1 MSMASPAASRPPTR
15 VVSEESKPRSR
26 SVFMR
31 TIQSVVAG
39 FFLMVVM
46 SGCSQP
52 SGVAAAADA
61 MGATGVNS
69 IQYSGSGSTFAF
81 GQAPSPGARWPRFEA
96 KTYAVAVDYQ
106 APAMRLEIV
115 RAQGEHPPLGGGGGP
130 LAGEQRTVQIVSGMH
145 AWTEGGA
152 QPAPNPGA
160 VSERL
165 RLLWLTPHGVIKAAV
180 ASGATA
186 TGNVVT
192 FPIEGREVKVTLND
206 QNLVDR

>member
-1 MSMASPAASRPPTR
+1 
-15 VVSEESKPRSR
+15 
-26 SVFMR
+26 MR
-31 TIQSVVAG
+31 TNLTVVVG
-39 FFLMVVM
+39 ILLMLVI
-46 SGCSQP
+46 SGCSRP
-52 SGVAAAADA
+52 AGVAAAADA
-61 MGATGVNS
+61 MGATNLNS
-69 IQYSGSGSTFAF
+69 IQYSGTGSTFAF

-96 KTYAVAVDYQ
+96 RTYNVAADYQ

-130 LAGEQRTVQIVSGMH
+130 LAGEQRTVQVVSGLH

-152 QPAPNPGA
+152 QPAPSPGA

-165 RLLWLTPHGVIKAAV
+165 RQLWLTPRGVIKAAA

-192 FPIEGREVKVTLND
+192 LPVEGRDVKVTLND
-206 QNLVDR
+206 QNLVERVEYLIANSEIGRASCRERV